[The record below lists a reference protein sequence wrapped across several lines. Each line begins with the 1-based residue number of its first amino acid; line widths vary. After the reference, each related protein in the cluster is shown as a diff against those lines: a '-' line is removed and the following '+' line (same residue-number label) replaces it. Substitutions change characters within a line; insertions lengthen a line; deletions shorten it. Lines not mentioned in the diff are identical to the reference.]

1 MKRKTNDILK
11 AAIEKFNQPK
21 ERPIHSI
28 QDIVSANQ
36 MQYAK
41 EGRQIS
47 GPWDVRKFITPRI
60 KDNEGDLGF
69 KDLASQLLS

>member
-36 MQYAK
+36 MQYVK
-41 EGRQIS
+41 EGRQIG
-47 GPWDVRKFITPRI
+47 GPWDVRKFITPRVE
-60 KDNEGDLGF
+60 DNEGDLGF
-69 KDLASQLLS
+69 KDLASELLP